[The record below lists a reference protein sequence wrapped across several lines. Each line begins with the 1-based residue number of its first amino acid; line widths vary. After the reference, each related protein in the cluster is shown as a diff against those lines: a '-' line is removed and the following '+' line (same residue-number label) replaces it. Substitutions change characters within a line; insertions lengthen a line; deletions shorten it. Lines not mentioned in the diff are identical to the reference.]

1 MQCEPERYQQKK
13 KKKKNQQTP
22 ELPAKHIGEN
32 DLCLQGETAS
42 LRLGPALIS
51 PRAQHMARSPSA
63 HSPRVLCIGERRGK
77 GLPTSPVPRGR
88 CSRVMLRR
96 GEGARSPPDPP
107 GQLLPPSGRSERL
120 TQLLAA
126 DYGGKGSRGQAEGAK
141 KITAT
146 HTESRGTG
154 STGGRAPAAHLGLEA
169 DAVLEGVLVVQGDAE
184 VVPVVHQVVLRLG
197 GHGGPAAAG
206 QPRSAPGAAA
216 TAAAAQP
223 PPRTAGHPRGGI
235 APPRS
240 AEEGRSG
247 GRGAAPLPRG
257 GREGRRGRENVKN
270 K

>member
-1 MQCEPERYQQKK
+1 MQCEPERCQQK

-141 KITAT
+141 KNHGNA
-146 HTESRGTG
+146 HREPGNGEHRGTRARCPPWPRSRCRAG
-154 STGGRAPAAHLGLEA
+154 RRPRCAGGCGGRAGRP
-169 DAVLEGVLVVQGDAE
+169 
-184 VVPVVHQVVLRLG
+184 
-197 GHGGPAAAG
+197 
-206 QPRSAPGAAA
+206 PGC
-216 TAAAAQP
+216 T
-223 PPRTAGHPRGGI
+223 
-235 APPRS
+235 
-240 AEEGRSG
+240 
-247 GRGAAPLPRG
+247 
-257 GREGRRGRENVKN
+257 
-270 K
+270 